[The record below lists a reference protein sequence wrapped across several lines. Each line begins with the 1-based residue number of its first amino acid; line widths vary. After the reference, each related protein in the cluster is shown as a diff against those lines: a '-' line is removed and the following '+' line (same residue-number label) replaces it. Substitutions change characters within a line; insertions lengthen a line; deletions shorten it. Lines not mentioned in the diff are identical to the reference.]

1 MTSTASANWGAA
13 ALTTSGERSTPH
25 TNDAP
30 RLRSQIKAN
39 PAYCDAEQ
47 LPIWWLKKRDLIPGG
62 PDLTPE
68 EIKPNLLEEIVTTI
82 PALN

>member
-30 RLRSQIKAN
+30 RLRSQIKASL
-39 PAYCDAEQ
+39 AYCDAEQ
-47 LPIWWLKKRDLIPGG
+47 LPIWLKKHDLIPGG
-62 PDLTPE
+62 PALTPE
-68 EIKPNLLEEIVTTI
+68 EIKPKLLEEIITTL
-82 PALN
+82 PAFN